1 MQTRARKHAH
11 QGRDPK
17 EDVESLFGVG
27 FFFEKKKIG
36 KGSGFLCE
44 VLGGGKGWSKRA
56 KKEGEGARERGERG
70 ERGGIVTS
78 NLAKI
83 PNGHHHKP

>member
-27 FFFEKKKIG
+27 FFFEKKKDRKGIG
-36 KGSGFLCE
+36 IF
-44 VLGGGKGWSKRA
+44 V
-56 KKEGEGARERGERG
+56 
-70 ERGGIVTS
+70 
-78 NLAKI
+78 
-83 PNGHHHKP
+83 